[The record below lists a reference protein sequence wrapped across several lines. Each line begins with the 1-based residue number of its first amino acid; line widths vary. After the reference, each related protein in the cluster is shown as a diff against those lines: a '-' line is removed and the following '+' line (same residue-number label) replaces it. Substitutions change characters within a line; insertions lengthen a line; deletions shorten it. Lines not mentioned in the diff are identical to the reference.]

1 MKKLFGLILII
12 FFGIYSHAQS
22 GCLPQFTENSFQ
34 LELKKIKDQDF
45 DQAKKEAIEILLNK
59 CITSLQLKKLLQ
71 ELSFEEDKLEL
82 ATKAFNKI
90 SDPENYGVIK
100 VVFDF
105 EESKKVID
113 GLSKQ

>member
-12 FFGIYSHAQS
+12 FFGINSHAQI

-82 ATKAFNKI
+82 AKKAFKTV
-90 SDPENYGVIK
+90 SDPNTFGIIK
-100 VVFDF
+100 DVFDF
-105 EESKKVID
+105 EDTKKEID
-113 GLSKQ
+113 LLIK

>member
-12 FFGIYSHAQS
+12 FLSIYSHAQS

-34 LELKKIKDQDF
+34 LELKKIKAHDF

-59 CITSLQLKKLLQ
+59 CVTSLQLKKLLQ

-82 ATKAFNKI
+82 AKKGYKKV
-90 SDPENYGVIK
+90 SDPAKFGIIK
-100 VVFDF
+100 DVFDF
-105 EESKKVID
+105 EDTKKEID
-113 GLSKQ
+113 MLIK

>member
-12 FFGIYSHAQS
+12 FLSIYSHAQS

-34 LELKKIKDQDF
+34 LELKKIKAHDF
-45 DQAKKEAIEILLNK
+45 DQAKKEAIEILLNE

-82 ATKAFNKI
+82 AKKGYKKV
-90 SDPENYGVIK
+90 SDPDKFDIIK
-100 VVFDF
+100 DVFDF
-105 EESKKVID
+105 EDSKIIID
-113 GLSKQ
+113 TLSK

>member
-34 LELKKIKDQDF
+34 SELKKIKDHDF

-82 ATKAFNKI
+82 AKKAFKTV
-90 SDPENYGVIK
+90 SDPKKFGIIK
-100 VVFDF
+100 DVFDF
-105 EESKKVID
+105 EDTKKEID
-113 GLSKQ
+113 LLIK